1 MKQLLLLLLFM
12 FTLVITSAQ
21 QTLPVEGYGEIYISE
36 NDAIMLDLDK
46 EHNALFDIMITAR
59 EKGKV
64 NPLLNAVARY
74 INLHAAKGLSV
85 DRMNITVV
93 FHGRATKD
101 GLTNDIYKSNVQED
115 NPNIELIEKLSDCG
129 VEFYICAQS
138 LNAYGFKE
146 SDYLK
151 EVKISPSAMTALI
164 YFQEKGYHLIDFN

>member
-1 MKQLLLLLLFM
+1 M
-12 FTLVITSAQ
+12 FTLLESSAQ
-21 QTLPVEGYGEIYISE
+21 EALVIEGYGEIYLSE

-46 EHNALFDIMITAR
+46 EHNAIFDVMITSR
-59 EKGKV
+59 EKGQV

-85 DRMNITVV
+85 DKMNIVVV

-101 GLTNDIYKSNVQED
+101 GLNNKVYKSNVGED
-115 NPNIELIEKLSDCG
+115 NPNKELIEKLNDVG
-129 VEFYICAQS
+129 VEFYVCAQS
-138 LNAYGFKE
+138 LNAYNFME

-151 EVKISPSAMTALI
+151 QVKISPSAMTALI